1 MPVDADDAALKDLL
15 EVQSE
20 DTEIQRL
27 TQRQAS
33 LPEAA
38 RLAEVTSQLEEFD
51 ADLEIARKQ
60 LEEIT
65 REQNR
70 LEGEIELLGQK
81 TGREE
86 GRLFSGAVSNP
97 KELSALQAE
106 VAGLQRRSGALEDEL
121 LEVMVQRDSA
131 NETVQSLEG
140 ERAAA
145 FTQAEELTAQVA
157 ELSGEIE
164 TALAEHSAHR
174 VELAGR
180 IPSELLKLYESLRDS
195 KQGVGA
201 AELVGDTCQ
210 GCHTALPSREVEHLR
225 AERGLQ
231 RCDNCRRILVV
242 T

>member
-1 MPVDADDAALKDLL
+1 MPDAADEDALKSLL

-20 DTEIQRL
+20 DSEIQRL
-27 TQRQAS
+27 TQRQAA

-38 RLAEVTSQLEEFD
+38 RLAEVNSQLEELD
-51 ADLEIARKQ
+51 ADLDIARKQ

-81 TGREE
+81 IGREE

-97 KELSALQAE
+97 KELSALQEE
-106 VAGLQRRSGALEDEL
+106 VASLKRRSGALEDEL
-121 LEVMVQRDSA
+121 LEVMVHRDSA
-131 NETVQSLEG
+131 NETILSLEG
-140 ERAAA
+140 ERSTAARS
-145 FTQAEELTAQVA
+145 AEELTALVA
-157 ELSGEIE
+157 EVVSEIE
-164 TALAEHSAHR
+164 TALAKNSAR
-174 VELAGR
+174 REEVATS
-180 IPSELLKLYESLRDS
+180 IPEEVMTLYERLRDT
-195 KQGVGA
+195 KQGIGA

-210 GCHTALPSREVEHLR
+210 GCHTALPAREVERLR

>member
-1 MPVDADDAALKDLL
+1 MPVDADDAALKD
-15 EVQSE
+15 
-20 DTEIQRL
+20 
-27 TQRQAS
+27 

-121 LEVMVQRDSA
+121 L
-131 NETVQSLEG
+131 
-140 ERAAA
+140 
-145 FTQAEELTAQVA
+145 
-157 ELSGEIE
+157 
-164 TALAEHSAHR
+164 
-174 VELAGR
+174 
-180 IPSELLKLYESLRDS
+180 
-195 KQGVGA
+195 
-201 AELVGDTCQ
+201 
-210 GCHTALPSREVEHLR
+210 
-225 AERGLQ
+225 
-231 RCDNCRRILVV
+231 
-242 T
+242 